1 MCLRLR
7 KEDFFTLLLP
17 CGRFHC
23 STEVATLKISEELYS
38 TMHELVHWH
47 EGGLLGHTKP
57 SDQLVTNI
65 GEPSNGLKVVPDT
78 IIEVS
83 LCMIY
88 ILWTLLCNDAGP
100 LGQAYVLKALT
111 HEVKQ

>member
-1 MCLRLR
+1 
-7 KEDFFTLLLP
+7 
-17 CGRFHC
+17 
-23 STEVATLKISEELYS
+23 
-38 TMHELVHWH
+38 MHELVHWH

-111 HEVKQ
+111 HEINSNGPLSFCVSNCRVKIFDLKSGSMYAKKYSAPN